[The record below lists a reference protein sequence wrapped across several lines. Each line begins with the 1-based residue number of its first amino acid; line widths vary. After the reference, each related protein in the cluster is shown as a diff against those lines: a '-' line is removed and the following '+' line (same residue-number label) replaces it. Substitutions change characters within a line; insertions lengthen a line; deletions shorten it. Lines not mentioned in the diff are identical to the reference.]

1 MIAEQ
6 RRKKVRRQSSRG
18 VLHHSR
24 GRTLLLKTTTA
35 AHFLLQDH
43 YSLLG
48 SESKESSSSSS
59 IIHFIAQP
67 AKQMPSLKKT
77 LVLGSG
83 SREHALA
90 WKLAQSPSVGAV
102 FVAPGNGGID
112 AAAGGKITAV
122 KGKRFFFFE
131 SSPQNI
137 PLYNKLL
144 LLLLLFTLQT

>member
-1 MIAEQ
+1 
-6 RRKKVRRQSSRG
+6 
-18 VLHHSR
+18 
-24 GRTLLLKTTTA
+24 
-35 AHFLLQDH
+35 
-43 YSLLG
+43 
-48 SESKESSSSSS
+48 
-59 IIHFIAQP
+59 
-67 AKQMPSLKKT
+67 MPSLKKT

-90 WKLAQSPSVGAV
+90 WKLAQSPLVGAV

-112 AAAGGKITAV
+112 AAAAGGKITAV

-144 LLLLLFTLQT
+144 LLLFFTLQT

>member
-1 MIAEQ
+1 MMIAEQ
-6 RRKKVRRQSSRG
+6 RRKNVRRQSSRG
-18 VLHHSR
+18 VLLNDHSR

-48 SESKESSSSSS
+48 SESKESSSSS
-59 IIHFIAQP
+59 IIIRFIAQP

-112 AAAGGKITAV
+112 AAAAAGGKITAV
-122 KGKRFFFFE
+122 KGKRFFCFAKILT
-131 SSPQNI
+131 SKYTS
-137 PLYNKLL
+137 
-144 LLLLLFTLQT
+144 LQ